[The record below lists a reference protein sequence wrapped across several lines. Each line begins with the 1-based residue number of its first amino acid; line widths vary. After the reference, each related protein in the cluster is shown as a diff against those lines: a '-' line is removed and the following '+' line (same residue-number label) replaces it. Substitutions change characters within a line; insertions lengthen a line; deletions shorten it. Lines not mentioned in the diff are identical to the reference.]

1 MIFVDRGRG
10 FILSLCE
17 IGKGLGIRC
26 LFIGFISLF
35 LCLSLCV
42 VFFSFMPSQV
52 IIEFRF
58 P

>member
-10 FILSLCE
+10 LILSLCE

-35 LCLSLCV
+35 LCLFLCV
-42 VFFSFMPSQV
+42 VFFFLHA
-52 IIEFRF
+52 
-58 P
+58 